1 MDLLDKNLN
10 SSKNSSFLM
19 KCILELFILS
29 TGLILNSIFILI
41 IYKKKTTKRF
51 ISPKP
56 FRYLLIAILISH
68 IWYLIN
74 ELNIWFFFL
83 TNQPS
88 LTVINGI
95 CQLNSYFN
103 ALFSIL
109 LEFHMIFGS
118 FILFRITFRKF
129 DNDGANDVYNNFLK
143 EDEYLQHN
151 LQPIEI
157 KTSESSLSIR
167 NFNEISCVNTQLEDE
182 IQHSQKEFF

>member
-118 FILFRITFRKF
+118 FILFRITFNK
-129 DNDGANDVYNNFLK
+129 
-143 EDEYLQHN
+143 N
-151 LQPIEI
+151 LIMMEQTMFII
-157 KTSESSLSIR
+157 I
-167 NFNEISCVNTQLEDE
+167 F
-182 IQHSQKEFF
+182 